1 MSPDETYGAA
11 LSRLADGDITIV
23 SLIADA
29 ENLAACGRRD
39 LASALYR
46 QAIERGIP
54 AGFLHALWYNLA
66 VLLDQ
71 DGDLAGALAA
81 FQASLQIH
89 PDLIPA
95 NLYYGQCLAKAGD
108 VDGAIER
115 WRHVLAILGTVT
127 TGNID
132 YRKAALGYIAYHQ
145 DNLRRYAEAERS
157 LEDSLSLD
165 THQLD
170 ALRHWVAMRQQRC
183 AWPAIRPAFGLGQA
197 DIVRRLMPLSIAAY
211 VDDPLL
217 LLASG
222 WNFGRQS
229 RVAAAP
235 LSHAE
240 RRVPKDKLRI
250 GYLSSDLRSHAVG
263 YLMPEVFER
272 HDRSRFEVVA
282 YYTGPRG
289 RDRFTDR
296 LRAAADRWVDVDADD
311 RVAIERIAADGIDI
325 LVDLNGYTRDARLPI
340 LAARP
345 APVIVNWLGY
355 PGTMGSPC
363 HHYIIADDWIV
374 PSSHELYYSEKV
386 VRLPCYQPNDTSR
399 VAAEDERRR
408 EDFGLPAEGTVYCC
422 FNSEH
427 KITPK
432 VFAAWMGI
440 LANVP
445 GSVLWLFETS
455 ADSRANLIAAAQQRG
470 IDPGR
475 LVFAGKLPNPQHLAR
490 YRLADL
496 FLDTFPYG
504 AHTTASDA
512 LWMGLPVLTLS
523 GRSFASR
530 VCGSLVRAAGAP
542 ELVCSTLD
550 EYVGKAVELGRDG
563 QRMAGIKAQLAVQRA
578 ECVLFDM
585 AGLVRSLE
593 GLYQDMWADFV
604 ADSLPVPDLHN
615 LDAYLDVGAALDFDQ
630 VECLGMEDYH
640 RQYARGLA
648 GYDCWRPLVPD
659 RRVLG
664 APQRPRKTRSRRRAD
679 PAAAHGKDAQS

>member
-1 MSPDETYGAA
+1 MHGAA
-11 LSRLADGDITIV
+11 LSKLADGDITIV
-23 SLIADA
+23 SLVSDA
-29 ENLAACGRRD
+29 ENLVACGRSD
-39 LASALYR
+39 LAADLYR
-46 QAIERGIP
+46 QAIEQGCP
-54 AGFLHALWYNLA
+54 AGFLHAAWYNLA
-66 VLLDQ
+66 VLLDRG
-71 DGDLAGALAA
+71 GDLAGALGAL
-81 FQASLQIH
+81 QASLQLH

-95 NLYYGQCLAKAGD
+95 HLYLGQCLAKAGD

-115 WRHVLAILGTVT
+115 WRHVLAILGAVT
-127 TGNID
+127 NSNIE
-132 YRKAALGYIAYHQ
+132 YRKAALGYIAYHH
-145 DNLRRYAEAERS
+145 DSLRRYVDAERS
-157 LEDSLSLD
+157 LEESLTIDS
-165 THQLD
+165 HQSD
-170 ALRHWVAMRQQRC
+170 VLRHWVAMRQQRC
-183 AWPAIRPAFGLGQA
+183 AWPAMRPAFGLSQA
-197 DIVRRLMPLSIAAY
+197 DIVRKLMPLSIAAY

-222 WNFGRQS
+222 WNYGRQS
-229 RVAAAP
+229 RAAAAP
-235 LSHAE
+235 MSHAG
-240 RRVPKDKLRI
+240 RRVAKDKLRI

-272 HDRSRFEVVA
+272 HDRSRFEIVA

-289 RDRFTDR
+289 LDR
-296 LRAAADRWVDVDADD
+296 LTSRLREATDLWVDVDGDD
-311 RVAIERIAADGIDI
+311 RAATERIAADGIDI
-325 LVDLNGYTRDARLPI
+325 LIDLNGYTRDARLPI

-345 APVIVNWLGY
+345 APVVVNWLGY

-374 PSSHELYYSEKV
+374 PPSHEMYYSEKV
-386 VRLPCYQPNDTSR
+386 LRLPCYQPNDTKR
-399 VAAEDERRR
+399 VAAEGEGRR

-432 VFAAWMGI
+432 VFAAWMDI
-440 LANVP
+440 LANVS
-445 GSVLWLFETS
+445 GSVLWLFESS
-455 ADSRANLIAAAQQRG
+455 ADSRANLIAAAQQHG
-470 IDPGR
+470 IEPGR

-530 VCGSLVRAAGAP
+530 VCGSLVRAAGGG

-563 QRMAGIKAQLAVQRA
+563 QRMADARAQLAARRSD
-578 ECVLFDM
+578 CVLFDM

-593 GLYQDMWADFV
+593 GLYQGMWADFV
-604 ADSLPVPDLHN
+604 GDALPVPDLHN
-615 LDAYLDVGAALDFDQ
+615 LEAYLDVGAALDFDQ
-630 VECLGMEDYH
+630 VERLGMDEYH
-640 RQYARGLA
+640 QQYARGLA

-659 RRVLG
+659 RRLIG
-664 APQRPRKTRSRRRAD
+664 APRS
-679 PAAAHGKDAQS
+679 

>member
-1 MSPDETYGAA
+1 MYGAA
-11 LSRLADGDITIV
+11 LSRLADGDITVV
-23 SLIADA
+23 SLFSDA

-39 LASALYR
+39 LASDLYR

-54 AGFLHALWYNLA
+54 AGFLHAVWFNLA
-66 VLLDQ
+66 VLLDRE
-71 DGDLAGALAA
+71 GDLAGALGAL
-81 FQASLQIH
+81 QTSLDLY
-89 PDLIPA
+89 PDLVPA
-95 NLYYGQCLAKAGD
+95 HLYLGQCLAKAGD
-108 VDGAIER
+108 VEGAIGR
-115 WRHVLAILGTVT
+115 WRHVLTILGAVT
-127 TGNID
+127 PTNID
-132 YRKAALGYIAYHQ
+132 YRKTALGYIAYHQ
-145 DNLRRYAEAERS
+145 DSLRRYDEVERS
-157 LEDSLSLD
+157 LEQSLVIDS
-165 THQLD
+165 HQLD
-170 ALRHWVAMRQQRC
+170 VLRHWVATRQQRC
-183 AWPAIRPAFGLGQA
+183 AWPALKPAFGLSQA
-197 DIVRRLMPLSIAAY
+197 DIVRQLMPLSVAAY

-222 WNFGRQS
+222 WNYGRQS
-229 RVAAAP
+229 RVVAAP
-235 LSHAE
+235 LSHAG
-240 RRVPKDKLRI
+240 RRVTKDKLRI

-272 HDRSRFEVVA
+272 HDRSRFEIVA

-289 RDRFTDR
+289 VDR
-296 LRAAADRWVDVDADD
+296 LTSRLQAATDLWVEVDADD

-345 APVIVNWLGY
+345 APVVVNWLGY

-374 PSSHELYYSEKV
+374 PPSHELYYSEKV
-386 VRLPCYQPNDTSR
+386 VRLPCYQPNDTRR
-399 VAAEDERRR
+399 VAAEDERSR
-408 EDFGLPAEGTVYCC
+408 EDFGLPADGTVYCC

-432 VFAAWMGI
+432 VFAAWMDI
-440 LANVP
+440 LAHVP

-455 ADSRANLIAAAQQRG
+455 ADSRINLVAAAQQRG
-470 IDPGR
+470 IDPDR

-542 ELVCSTLD
+542 ELVCSSLE
-550 EYVGKAVELGRDG
+550 EYVAKATELGREP
-563 QRMAGIKAQLAVQRA
+563 QRLADIRAQLAARRGD
-578 ECVLFDM
+578 CVLFDM

-593 GLYQDMWADFV
+593 GLYQGMWADFV
-604 ADSLPVPDLHN
+604 ADALPVPDLHN
-615 LDAYLDVGAALDFDQ
+615 LEAYLDVGAALDFDQ
-630 VECLGMEDYH
+630 AERLGMDEYH
-640 RQYARGLA
+640 RQYARALA
-648 GYDCWRPLVPD
+648 EYDCWRPLVPD
-659 RRVLG
+659 RRLLG
-664 APQRPRKTRSRRRAD
+664 ARQ
-679 PAAAHGKDAQS
+679 G